1 MDKAP
6 EPPLPR
12 RQRAPVTALIVLAV
26 LAVCAAA
33 KIAAP
38 FLVPVVVGMLASYSL
53 KPLVATLERLHIH
66 RALGSAVVLLLLTGA
81 VVGGIFL
88 LRDDATSA
96 LAELPNAARKIRMA
110 AHETARQPEGP
121 MGHVRAAAAE
131 LNRAAAEAA
140 GGGVPVVIS
149 APPPTPNAL
158 QKWLSDQ
165 SAKALNVVVDIGL
178 AGLVAYFLLAAGD
191 TFRRKLAHLAGPTLA
206 ARRITVEILDEID
219 AQVQRYLMTMLIVNS
234 LIGVATWGILLAF
247 GVDHAGLWA
256 IAAAV
261 VHIIPYAG
269 SALTIVATGIA
280 TFVQYDE
287 IGRALL
293 VAGLIGV
300 AATLIGMG
308 LSAWMLGRAF
318 RMNAVAVFVSLLFFG
333 WLWGGWGLLVGV
345 PLLAIVKTTAESIP
359 SLERLATLLA
369 DEQRPVKEETTK
381 T

>member
-121 MGHVRAAAAE
+121 MGMC
-131 LNRAAAEAA
+131 
-140 GGGVPVVIS
+140 
-149 APPPTPNAL
+149 APP
-158 QKWLSDQ
+158 
-165 SAKALNVVVDIGL
+165 
-178 AGLVAYFLLAAGD
+178 
-191 TFRRKLAHLAGPTLA
+191 RR
-206 ARRITVEILDEID
+206 
-219 AQVQRYLMTMLIVNS
+219 N
-234 LIGVATWGILLAF
+234 
-247 GVDHAGLWA
+247 
-256 IAAAV
+256 
-261 VHIIPYAG
+261 
-269 SALTIVATGIA
+269 
-280 TFVQYDE
+280 
-287 IGRALL
+287 
-293 VAGLIGV
+293 
-300 AATLIGMG
+300 
-308 LSAWMLGRAF
+308 
-318 RMNAVAVFVSLLFFG
+318 
-333 WLWGGWGLLVGV
+333 
-345 PLLAIVKTTAESIP
+345 
-359 SLERLATLLA
+359 
-369 DEQRPVKEETTK
+369 
-381 T
+381 